1 MIDRY
6 VKIVLKCCVTVMVA
20 FTARENT
27 KGRGKHMHRNLRF
40 YSMIAA
46 LATVYAMTP
55 NRATAYDAAECDA
68 MVQAYDDDQDGV
80 VCSEYNC
87 SPYEY
92 CSTSAYPSLC
102 MYIVN

>member
-1 MIDRY
+1 MKY
-6 VKIVLKCCVTVMVA
+6 NM
-20 FTARENT
+20 
-27 KGRGKHMHRNLRF
+27 RF
-40 YSMIAA
+40 YSLVAA
-46 LATVYAMTP
+46 LATAYSVTP
-55 NRATAYDAAECDA
+55 SGVFAYEAAECDA